1 MAKKKV
7 GTSGDSNIRQ
17 CASIRSKK
25 IPDQQC
31 TFSATSGEFCMRHSK
46 NQIRFQKSGIPEQEK
61 EQEQE
66 QEKRQEKAATILA
79 VWWRHWVGPHR
90 FKVQGP
96 AANYPAVAENE
107 TDIFSLDPIDTISQL
122 YRWSYADSN
131 KHIWLFDVRSLSMS
145 RGENKDTLLNPYTRE
160 PIQNAAAIHFIKR
173 CTYLRD
179 KKYCLVHSA
188 DQELTPEQLW
198 HQKVLDVTMKYDILG
213 YHTCLSWFEE
223 LSGPQL
229 NLFYVEL
236 WELWFYRLQLSNIVK
251 NQVVPHWNRTE
262 SLLFKWQPYEVQT
275 RLDKKWWQ
283 KHILELLNRLVS
295 SAELKEHKTLG
306 ALYGMTAFA
315 IVSPRVRLHYPW
327 LVEMP
332 EDF

>member
-7 GTSGDSNIRQ
+7 GISGDSTLRQ

-31 TFSATSGEFCMRHSK
+31 TFSATTGEFCLRHSK
-46 NQIRFQKSGIPEQEK
+46 NQIRFQKSSIPVQDQEQEK
-61 EQEQE
+61 EK
-66 QEKRQEKAATILA
+66 EKCQEKAATILA
-79 VWWRHWVGPHR
+79 VWWRQWIGPHR

-145 RGENKDTLLNPYTRE
+145 RGENKDTLINPYTRE
-160 PIQNAAAIHFIKR
+160 PIQDAAAIHFIKR

-198 HQKVLDVTMKYDILG
+198 HQ
-213 YHTCLSWFEE
+213 F
-223 LSGPQL
+223 
-229 NLFYVEL
+229 
-236 WELWFYRLQLSNIVK
+236 
-251 NQVVPHWNRTE
+251 
-262 SLLFKWQPYEVQT
+262 
-275 RLDKKWWQ
+275 
-283 KHILELLNRLVS
+283 
-295 SAELKEHKTLG
+295 AEHE
-306 ALYGMTAFA
+306 
-315 IVSPRVRLHYPW
+315 R
-327 LVEMP
+327 
-332 EDF
+332 